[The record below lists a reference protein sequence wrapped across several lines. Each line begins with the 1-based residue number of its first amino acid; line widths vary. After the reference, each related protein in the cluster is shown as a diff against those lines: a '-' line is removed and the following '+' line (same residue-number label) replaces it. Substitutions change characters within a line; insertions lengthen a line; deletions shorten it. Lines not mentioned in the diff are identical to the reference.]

1 VIKLNNTNKKNLTGG
16 KNMDDSYMKTG
27 TTTIGMLCK
36 DAVIL
41 AADKRATA
49 GSMIVGKD
57 MDKVIEINPHM
68 ALTTAGVVSD
78 IQLIVKYLRA
88 ELKLKDIRTQRKTT
102 TKEAAN
108 FLATTNYS
116 NIRSN
121 YGMGGI
127 CHFLFAGYDETNG
140 PQLYDIYP
148 DGSLTPA
155 TKEQGFIASGSGSVF
170 ALGVLDDSW
179 KKDMTAEQ
187 GVDLAIR
194 AINVALQRD
203 SASGEGVDV
212 VVIDKKGIR
221 KIQKL
226 LNTRL

>member
-1 VIKLNNTNKKNLTGG
+1 
-16 KNMDDSYMKTG
+16 MDDSYMKTG
-27 TTTIGMLCK
+27 TTTIGIICK

-57 MDKVIEINPHM
+57 MEKVIEITPTM

-78 IQLIVKYLRA
+78 IQLLVKYLRA
-88 ELKLKDIRTQRKTT
+88 ELKLKDVRTGRKTT
-102 TKEAAN
+102 VKEAAN
-108 FLATTNYS
+108 YLARMNYE

-127 CHFLFAGYDETNG
+127 CHFLFAGYDEVNG
-140 PQLYDIYP
+140 GQLYDIYP

-155 TKEQGFIASGSGSVF
+155 TREQGFMASGSGSVF
-170 ALGVLDDSW
+170 ALGLLEDGW
-179 KKDMTAEQ
+179 KKDMTVEQ
-187 GVDLAIR
+187 ATDLAIR
-194 AINVALQRD
+194 SVNVALQRD

-212 VVIDKKGIR
+212 LIIDRKGNR
-221 KIQKL
+221 RIQKL
-226 LNTRL
+226 LNTRIQ

>member
-1 VIKLNNTNKKNLTGG
+1 MHGLINMNKNDANGG

-27 TTTIGMLCK
+27 TTTVGILCK

-57 MDKVIEINPHM
+57 MDKVIEINPYM

-88 ELKLKDIRTQRKTT
+88 ELKLKDIRTGRKTT

-108 FLATTNYS
+108 FLATTNYG

-127 CHFLFAGYDETNG
+127 CHFLFAGYDDANG

-155 TKEQGFIASGSGSVF
+155 TKEQGFISSGSGSVF
-170 ALGVLDDSW
+170 ALGVLEDSW
-179 KKDMTAEQ
+179 KKDMTPEQ
-187 GVDLAIR
+187 GIDLAIR
-194 AINVALQRD
+194 AVNVALQRD

-212 VVIDKKGIR
+212 VIIDKKGTR
-221 KIQKL
+221 KVQKL

>member
-1 VIKLNNTNKKNLTGG
+1 
-16 KNMDDSYMKTG
+16 MDDSYMKTG
-27 TTTIGMLCK
+27 TPTSGILCK

-49 GSMIVGKD
+49 GNMIVGKD
-57 MDKVIEINPHM
+57 MEKVLEITPTM

-78 IQLIVKYLRA
+78 IQLLVKYLRA
-88 ELKLKDIRTQRKTT
+88 ELKLKDVRTGRKTT
-102 TKEAAN
+102 VKEAAN
-108 FLATTNYS
+108 YLARMNYD

-127 CHFLFAGYDETNG
+127 CHFLFAGYDEING
-140 PQLYDIYP
+140 GQLYDIYP

-155 TKEQGFIASGSGSVF
+155 TKEQGFMASGSGSVF
-170 ALGVLDDSW
+170 ALGLLEDGW

-187 GVDLAIR
+187 ATDLAIR
-194 AINVALQRD
+194 SVNVALQRD

-212 VVIDKKGIR
+212 LIIDRKGNR
-221 KIQKL
+221 RIQKL
-226 LNTRL
+226 LNTRIQ

>member
-1 VIKLNNTNKKNLTGG
+1 MTNLSNAKKNLIEG

-36 DAVIL
+36 DSVIL

-57 MDKVIEINPHM
+57 MDKVLEITPTM

-88 ELKLKDIRTQRKTT
+88 ELKLKDVRTGRKTT
-102 TKEAAN
+102 VKEAAN
-108 FLATTNYS
+108 FLANINYN
-116 NIRSN
+116 NIRST
-121 YGMGGI
+121 YGI
-127 CHFLFAGYDETNG
+127 CHFLFAGYDEVNG
-140 PQLYDIYP
+140 GQLYDIYP

-155 TKEQGFIASGSGSVF
+155 TREQGFITSGSGSVF
-170 ALGVLDDSW
+170 ALGLLEDSW

-187 GVDLAIR
+187 GVDLAVR

-226 LNTRL
+226 LNTKL